1 MHHHTMKIALRLS
14 VVVGL
19 AVAAEAD
26 RGLEYEGL
34 CVTKDECEKASVE
47 QGFASFVSGD
57 L

>member
-1 MHHHTMKIALRLS
+1 MKIALRLS